1 MRGAALRRFAFVL
14 AAFVLSG
21 CVSSHT
27 SVTTPSADSRRTGFE
42 DMSPA
47 LQAMQLDDTQNPAM
61 LWVREGEA
69 LWSQVP
75 ATGQSC
81 ASCHSTN
88 TSAASST
95 HNIQT
100 AATRHPAFDAASNQ
114 PVTLAG
120 RVDLCRQRHQN
131 QKPQSADNPEVLAL
145 SAWLMHQA
153 RGLPIAPPSDPRM
166 TAWTQRGEQLYLA
179 RMGQLNLAC
188 THCHDQYAGQR
199 LGGAPIPQAHPTG
212 YPTYRLEWQA
222 LGSLPRRL
230 RACMTGVR
238 AEPFAPD
245 SAEWLALE
253 SYLMK
258 RAAGMK
264 MEGAA
269 VRP

>member
-1 MRGAALRRFAFVL
+1 MRGAVSRRFACVL
-14 AAFVLSG
+14 AAMVLSA
-21 CVSSHT
+21 CISN
-27 SVTTPSADSRRTGFE
+27 VTTTSADSRHTGFE

-75 ATGQSC
+75 AKGQSC

-88 TSAASST
+88 TSAASRT
-95 HNIQT
+95 HNINT
-100 AATRHPAFDAASNQ
+100 AATRHPAFDAALNQ

-131 QKPQSADNPEVLAL
+131 RKPQSADGPEVLAL
-145 SAWLMHQA
+145 SAWLMHRA
-153 RGLPIAPPSDPRM
+153 RGLPIAPPADPRM
-166 TAWTQRGEQLYLA
+166 SAWTQRGEQIYRA

-245 SAEWLALE
+245 STEWVALE

>member
-1 MRGAALRRFAFVL
+1 MRGAVSRRFACVL
-14 AAFVLSG
+14 AAMVLSA
-21 CVSSHT
+21 CVSSLT
-27 SVTTPSADSRRTGFE
+27 SVTAPIADSRHPGFE

-47 LQAMQLDDTQNPAM
+47 LQAMQLDDTLNPAM

-75 ATGQSC
+75 ASGQSC

-88 TSAASST
+88 TSTSD
-95 HNIQT
+95 IKT
-100 AATRHPAFDAASNQ
+100 AATRHPAFDAALNQ

-131 QKPQSADNPEVLAL
+131 QKPQNADGPEVLAL
-145 SAWLMHQA
+145 TAWLMHQA
-153 RGLPIAPPSDPRM
+153 RGLPVAPPTDPRL
-166 TAWTQRGEQLYLA
+166 TAWTQRGEQIYFT

-238 AEPFAPD
+238 AEPFAAD
-245 SAEWLALE
+245 SVEWVALE

-264 MEGAA
+264 LEGAA

>member
-1 MRGAALRRFAFVL
+1 MRRAVLRRFACVL
-14 AAFVLSG
+14 AAIVLSG
-21 CVSSHT
+21 CVSGHT
-27 SVTTPSADSRRTGFE
+27 SVTAPIADSRHPGFE

-69 LWSQVP
+69 LWLQMSE
-75 ATGQSC
+75 TGRSC
-81 ASCHSTN
+81 ASCHTN
-88 TSAASST
+88 SS
-95 HNIQT
+95 IKT
-100 AATRHPAFDAASNQ
+100 AAGRHPAFDAALNQ

-120 RVDLCRQRHQN
+120 RVDLCRQRHQS
-131 QKPQSADNPEVLAL
+131 QKPQSADGPEVLAL

-153 RGLPIAPPSDPRM
+153 RGLPITPPTDPRM
-166 TAWTQRGEQLYLA
+166 AAWTQRGEQIYRA

-188 THCHDQYAGQR
+188 THCHDLYAGQR

-245 SAEWLALE
+245 SAEWVALE

-258 RAAGMK
+258 RATGMK

>member
-1 MRGAALRRFAFVL
+1 MRGVVFRWLGCVLSAFVL
-14 AAFVLSG
+14 NG
-21 CVSSHT
+21 CVSN
-27 SVTTPSADSRRTGFE
+27 PSPNPNPPSTDSRHAGFE
-42 DMSPA
+42 DMSPT
-47 LQAMQLDDTQNPAM
+47 LQAMQRDDTQNPAM

-69 LWSQVP
+69 LWTQAP
-75 ATGQSC
+75 ASGSSC
-81 ASCHSTN
+81 ASCHTADTSTRG
-88 TSAASST
+88 
-95 HNIQT
+95 IKT
-100 AATRHPAFDAASNQ
+100 AATRHPAFDTALNQ

-131 QKPQSADNPEVLAL
+131 QKPQSADGPEVLAL
-145 SAWLMHQA
+145 TAWLIHQA
-153 RGLPIAPPSDPRM
+153 RGVPIAPPTDPRL
-166 TAWTQRGEQLYLA
+166 TAWTQRGEQIYRT

-188 THCHDQYAGQR
+188 THCHDQHAGQR

-245 SAEWLALE
+245 SLEWVALE

-258 RAAGMK
+258 RAAGMT

>member
-1 MRGAALRRFAFVL
+1 
-14 AAFVLSG
+14 
-21 CVSSHT
+21 
-27 SVTTPSADSRRTGFE
+27 
-42 DMSPA
+42 MSPA

-69 LWSQVP
+69 LFSKAP
-75 ATGQSC
+75 ASGRSC
-81 ASCHSTN
+81 ASCHNTN
-88 TSAASST
+88 SVNNTASVKS
-95 HNIQT
+95 
-100 AATRHPAFDAASNQ
+100 AATRHPGFDNALGR

-120 RVDLCRQRHQN
+120 RVDLCRQRHQAL
-131 QKPQSADNPEVLAL
+131 PAQSADGPEVLAL

-153 RGLPIAPPSDPRM
+153 RGLPIAPPADPRL
-166 TAWTQRGEQLYLA
+166 TPWTQRGEQIYVT

-188 THCHDQYAGQR
+188 THCHDQYAGLR

-212 YPTYRLEWQA
+212 YPSYRLEWQT

-238 AEPFAPD
+238 AQPFAAD
-245 SAEWLALE
+245 SAEWVALE

-258 RAAGMK
+258 RAAGMP